1 MIALLR
7 GVVAKSS
14 AGYVILDVGGVGY
27 KVYVPVS
34 VVETLPEDGSPV
46 TLFIQMIVRED
57 DMSLYGFG
65 DETDQRVF
73 ELLLTVT
80 GVGPKAG
87 LAFLSAMTA
96 EQIAQAVATDDV
108 RFITRVPGIGPKTAQ
123 RMVLELKEKM
133 ASFGFARIADNIATS
148 AKVKA
153 SRDDKAELL
162 EDVTSALMNLGYNK
176 QEAGRAADAA
186 LSEKMRDAGAGTP
199 LPKFADLLR
208 AALNLLTK

>member
-7 GVVAKSS
+7 GTVAKSTT
-14 AGYVILDVGGVGY
+14 GFVILDTGGVGY
-27 KVYVPVS
+27 KVNVPVS
-34 VVETLPEDGSPV
+34 VLETLPEDGSPI
-46 TLFIQMIVRED
+46 TLFTTMIVRED

-65 DETDQRVF
+65 DETDQKVF

-96 EQIAQAVATDDV
+96 EQIAQSIASDDV
-108 RFITRVPGIGPKTAQ
+108 RAVTRVPGIGPKTAQ
-123 RMVLELKEKM
+123 RMVLELKDKM
-133 ASFGFARIADNIATS
+133 AAFGFARKVDNIATS
-148 AKVKA
+148 AKVQA

-162 EDVTSALMNLGYNK
+162 SDVTSALMNLGYNK
-176 QEAGRAADAA
+176 AEGSKAAEGA
-186 LSEKMRDAGAGTP
+186 LTEKTGDAGAGAP

-208 AALNLLTK
+208 AALNRLTK